1 MSSFRLL
8 TSLVLL
14 FALCAVGQAD
24 PPFDAA
30 RQTFINGAVDNA
42 VGSLKNSIASDPSS
56 ADAHNL
62 LCRMFYS
69 EERWDSA
76 ISECE
81 RAVALNPQRSAFQ
94 LWLGRAYGLKAEH
107 ASWFTAIGLA
117 KKTRNCFEK
126 AVDLDQRNVEA
137 HSDLSEYYIEAPG
150 FLGGGVDK
158 AAAQANAVESLQPAT
173 ALYIRA
179 RIAEHEK
186 RDNEAEQQYK
196 QAVQLKGDSHHRLID
211 LASFYRRVNRYDDM
225 ENAIKQSA
233 ELNIHSDSALVD
245 SAGLLLRVGRNLSL
259 ASELVHRYIDQG
271 TKSEDAPLFQAQ
283 YVLGQILEKQGNIQA
298 AKQAYLAARNN
309 ASDFSPASLA
319 LKRLGAS

>member
-1 MSSFRLL
+1 MSFFRLPFF
-8 TSLVLL
+8 VLL
-14 FALCAVGQAD
+14 LAVCAAGQAD

-30 RQTFINGAVDNA
+30 RQTFINGAADGA

-62 LCRMFYS
+62 LCRVFYS

-76 ISECE
+76 IAECE
-81 RAVALNPQRSAFQ
+81 RAVALNPKRSLFQ

-117 KKTRNCFEK
+117 KKTRNCFER
-126 AVDLDQRNVEA
+126 AVDLDQRNVA
-137 HSDLSEYYIEAPG
+137 ARSDVSEYYIEAPG
-150 FLGGGVDK
+150 FLGGGIEK
-158 AAAQANAVESLQPAT
+158 AAAQANAVEPLEPAT

-186 RDNEAEQQYK
+186 RNSDAEQEYK
-196 QAVQLKGDSHHRLID
+196 RAVQLTGDPHHQLVD
-211 LASFYRRVNRYDDM
+211 LASFYRRVNRVDEM
-225 ENAIKQSA
+225 ESAIERSV
-233 ELNIHSDSALVD
+233 ELNTHNDSALID
-245 SAGLLLRVGRNLSL
+245 SAGLLLRVGRNLTL
-259 ASELVHRYIDQG
+259 ANDLVHRYINQG
-271 TKSEDAPLFQAQ
+271 TRSEDAPLFQAQ
-283 YVLGQILEKQGNIQA
+283 YLLGEILEKQGNTQA

-309 ASDFSPASLA
+309 ASDFTPAASA